1 MHRIMGSLTAVTIF
15 ILQLITA
22 STASGSVDTPWHVNS
37 GVGLRPHVLCLY
49 VGGTIGMT
57 KDETG
62 EYVPTPG
69 YLEEVVASLPYF
81 SADDVPL
88 FTIREYDVLL
98 DSSNMRPE
106 DWLLIARD
114 IADAYDNYT
123 GFVVIHGTDTL
134 SYTASALSFLL
145 PNLSKPVILTGSQIP
160 LAETYN
166 DGVFNLLGSILLAGW
181 YDIPEV
187 GLFFAGKL
195 YRGNRAQKYSS
206 WQLNAFDS
214 GAYPP
219 LAIMGVSV
227 FVNTE
232 KIRRADSDQKPTV
245 QDAVSSAV
253 GIVHIYP
260 GVSGNDLLAAAVGK
274 KGLVLL
280 AFGSGNGPSSDPE
293 FIAALETLHARG
305 LVIVDATQTF
315 WGMVDLGLYETGG
328 AMRRASVI
336 SAYTMTPE
344 AAYTK
349 LSILLGQ
356 DLDQSGVETLFQ
368 SNLAGELDIPT
379 IQSRVM

>member
-1 MHRIMGSLTAVTIF
+1 MFSFTVIVTLV
-15 ILQLITA
+15 LQLIIVAAAKT
-22 STASGSVDTPWHVNS
+22 SNDPTRRT
-37 GVGLRPHVLCLY
+37 VGISESRPHVLCLY
-49 VGGTIGMT
+49 VGGTIGMI

-62 EYVPTPG
+62 EYIPSPG
-69 YLEEVVASLPYF
+69 YLEEVVASLPCF
-81 SADDVPL
+81 SASDMPL
-88 FTIREYDVLL
+88 FTIREYDVLM
-98 DSSNMRPE
+98 DSSNMKPD
-106 DWLLIARD
+106 DWLVIAHD
-114 IADAYDNYT
+114 ITDAYDDYD

-145 PNLSKPVILTGSQIP
+145 QNLSKPVILTGSQIP

-166 DGVFNLLGSILLAGW
+166 DGIFNLVGSILLAGW

-195 YRGNRAQKYSS
+195 YRGNRAQKYSA

-219 LAIMGVSV
+219 LATMGVNV

-232 KIRRADSDQKPTV
+232 KIRKAGNGQTPVV
-245 QDAVSSAV
+245 QDTVSSTV
-253 GIVHIYP
+253 GIVHLYP
-260 GVSGNDLLAAAVGK
+260 GFSGSDLLSAAIGK
-274 KGLVLL
+274 SGLVLL
-280 AFGSGNGPSSDPE
+280 AFGSGNGPSSDSA
-293 FIAALETLHARG
+293 FVDALEALHKKG

-328 AMRRASVI
+328 TMRRAGVI

-349 LSILLGQ
+349 LAILLGQ
-356 DLDQSGVETLFQ
+356 DLSQGEVEALFQ
-368 SNLAGELDIPT
+368 TDLAGELDVPAIK
-379 IQSRVM
+379 SRAM

>member
-1 MHRIMGSLTAVTIF
+1 MCSLVTIV
-15 ILQLITA
+15 ILVLQFTTILTTHIPTNA
-22 STASGSVDTPWHVNS
+22 PKQVARDPEI
-37 GVGLRPHVLCLY
+37 RPCVLCLY
-49 VGGTIGMT
+49 VGGTIGMV

-62 EYVPTPG
+62 EYVPSPG
-69 YLEEVVASLPYF
+69 YLEEVVSSLPCF

-88 FTIREYDVLL
+88 FTIREYDVLM
-98 DSSNMRPE
+98 DSSNMKPE
-106 DWLLIARD
+106 DWLVIARD
-114 IADAYDNYT
+114 IAEAYDDYS

-195 YRGNRAQKYSS
+195 YRGNRAQKYSA
-206 WQLNAFDS
+206 WQLDAFAS

-219 LAIMGVSV
+219 LATMGVSI
-227 FVNTE
+227 FVNTD
-232 KIRRADSDQKPTV
+232 KIRKVEPAQKPVV
-245 QDAVSSAV
+245 QNAVSSAV
-253 GIVHIYP
+253 GIVRLYP
-260 GVSGNDLLAAAVGK
+260 GFSGSDLLSAAMGK
-274 KGLVLL
+274 DGLVLL
-280 AFGSGNGPSSDPE
+280 AFGSGNGPSSDLKFVE
-293 FIAALETLHARG
+293 ALETLHKQG

-328 AMRRASVI
+328 AMRRAGVI

-349 LSILLGQ
+349 LAVLLGQ
-356 DLDQSGVETLFQ
+356 DIDQDTVETLFQ
-368 SNLAGELDIPT
+368 SDLAGELDLPAIE
-379 IQSRVM
+379 SRAM